1 MSWVEEVCAAAYC
14 GARDAAALDAAQMGA
29 LSTGSTAAA
38 AETACRA
45 ALARGAEAL
54 EDELLRW
61 PRGAARSLVSHAA
74 RTDDGDAVAVLCRV
88 GGAAPDDDE
97 TDAAYQP
104 LHRACKNNNWGA
116 AATLVHCGA
125 NVTRRNVHGETPADA
140 ARRFGHVPLAVALD
154 AGLDAPMA
162 NGATLRAYASR
173 RAAGYASAGYC
184 VAARN
189 REETDRRRPHLR
201 PAPALLAGVAPAAGG
216 APDVADSYELVVTTT
231 TPSSGAKKGD
241 AVALPCTIGR
251 GECLE
256 LRDTSCVVR
265 IVAEA
270 VVPAPGDAP
279 SVRVRREGTRQ
290 KNSWAEPRKRQA
302 VAVGGRSVPKGCGAR
317 LAVGEA
323 LRVGRTTLELRAVSA
338 PAPVPAP
345 APPPTPVPTVATVVA
360 GRPTTSDA
368 YAQALI
374 ERAGAAIDAERG
386 RLRQRLAAAAAPEQT
401 AAAPTITPP
410 PGATD
415 AERWRL
421 RQRLAAAAAEQ
432 PAALPPDDDGHV
444 RVWELVAPKRDTAG
458 IGHVPT
464 PTGPS
469 STRAP
474 NRRAAEM
481 ALARH
486 RYDRGPAASSR
497 PAGGVAF
504 VRTAAPEDVSVW
516 APNSKWEPVPV
527 RGWDA
532 KTLERIHVPAFG
544 VALNDEDAGPS
555 DLPPVPAPF
564 ELRPAPPKRR
574 RTSPNK
580 RVAFSSE

>member
-14 GARDAAALDAAQMGA
+14 GARDAAALDAAQLGA

-38 AETACRA
+38 AEKACRA

-88 GGAAPDDDE
+88 GGASPDDDE
-97 TDAAYQP
+97 TDAYTP
-104 LHRACKNNNWGA
+104 LHRACKSNNWRA
-116 AATLVHCGA
+116 AATLVLCGA
-125 NVTRRNVHGETPADA
+125 DVTRRNVHGEAPADA
-140 ARRFGHVPLAVALD
+140 AQRFGHAHLSAALD

-162 NGATLRAYASR
+162 NSATLRAYASR
-173 RAAGYASAGYC
+173 RGAGYASAGYC

-189 REETDRRRPHLR
+189 REEIERRRPHPR
-201 PAPALLAGVAPAAGG
+201 PVPSLLAGVAPAAGG
-216 APDVADSYELVVTTT
+216 AADVAESYELVVTTT

-241 AVALPCTIGR
+241 AVALPCTIGH
-251 GECLE
+251 GGDLE
-256 LRDTSCVVR
+256 LRDTTCVVR

-270 VVPAPGDAP
+270 FVPPPGDAP
-279 SVRVRREGTRQ
+279 SVRVRRDGTRQ

-302 VAVGGRSVPKGCGAR
+302 VAVGGRAVPKGCGAR
-317 LAVGEA
+317 LAVDEA
-323 LRVGRTTLELRAVSA
+323 LRVGRTMLQLRAVSA
-338 PAPVPAP
+338 PAP
-345 APPPTPVPTVATVVA
+345 APPPTPVPTLPVATVVA

-368 YAQALI
+368 YARALI

-386 RLRQRLAAAAAPEQT
+386 RLRQRLAAAAAPEQP
-401 AAAPTITPP
+401 AALALP

-432 PAALPPDDDGHV
+432 PAAAAPPPDDDGHV
-444 RVWELVAPKRDTAG
+444 RVWELVAPKTDTAG

-497 PAGGVAF
+497 PASGVAF
-504 VRTAAPEDVSVW
+504 VRAAAPEDTSVW
-516 APNSKWEPVPV
+516 APNSEWEPVPV

-532 KTLERIHVPAFG
+532 KTLVRIHVPAFG

-555 DLPPVPAPF
+555 DLPPAPTPF

-574 RTSPNK
+574 RASSNK
-580 RVAFSSE
+580 RVAFSEE